1 MKAIQNYI
9 SELQKLL
16 GELPEDLIE
25 EVIERL
31 HAARLEGRQIFIMGN
46 GGSASTASHFVC
58 DLAKNTRRTGWPNF
72 RVMGLTDNM
81 ALFSALANDE
91 GYEQVFAE
99 QLASHVRPGDV
110 VVGISASGNSE
121 NVLRAIELAGRV
133 EAQTIGLTGFD
144 GGQLG
149 KLVDVHVHVACQ
161 CIEQVEDVHL
171 SLEHMI
177 CKALRERVTGDR
189 FIWESLGGWLED
201 VKTVRNEGSSRMEM
215 LYELRQEL
223 EDMRGMGKWMKR
235 VLQAGMESVGAA
247 SGSLV
252 MLGEMGGVSDA
263 ALAYDGKVQLLP
275 GRQLEEMVRGGL
287 AGWVIEKRQPAL
299 VESTRDDPR
308 WLKRVW
314 EDGER
319 GTRSAVSVPLM
330 VGERVMGVLTL
341 VQARAGRFTQEDLM
355 LLVAIGLCVS
365 LGMVQSSLVPEHS

>member
-1 MKAIQNYI
+1 VKAIQKYI
-9 SELQKLL
+9 NELQKTL
-16 GELPEDLIE
+16 GELPEELIE

-31 HAARLEGRQIFIMGN
+31 HAARLEGQQVFIMGN

-58 DLAKNTRRTGWPNF
+58 DLAKNTRRAGWPNF
-72 RVMGLTDNM
+72 RVIGLTDNM

-91 GYEQVFAE
+91 GYEQVFVQ

-110 VVGISASGNSE
+110 VIGISASGNSA

-133 EAQTIGLTGFD
+133 GAQTIGFTGFD

-149 KLVDVHVHVACQ
+149 NLVDVHVNASSQ
-161 CIEQVEDVHL
+161 YIEQVEDVHL

-177 CKALRERVTGDR
+177 CKVLRERVMEAKYT
-189 FIWESLGGWLED
+189 WETLSRWTEE
-201 VKTVRNEGSSRMEM
+201 VRDESPRRMEI
-215 LYELRQEL
+215 LYGLKQEL
-223 EDMRGMGKWMKR
+223 EEMREMGKWMTR
-235 VLQAGMESVGAA
+235 VLQVGLECVGAA

-252 MLGEMGGVSDA
+252 MLGEMGEVSEA
-263 ALAYDGKVQLLP
+263 ALAYDGHVQVLP
-275 GRQLEEMVRGGL
+275 GMQLEEMVRRGL

-341 VQARAGRFTQEDLM
+341 VQAKAERFTQEDLL
-355 LLVAIGLCVS
+355 LLVAISLSVS
-365 LGMVQSSLVPEHS
+365 LGMVNSSVVTGHS